1 LPVQSPK
8 GQRVSAYTDMQRISS
23 FTKDWNNLHHHH
35 LEVRREQRK
44 RHLIVDGRSHA
55 SASRDILTYTR
66 LFKGPIYYISIHAR
80 HDTNSQ

>member
-23 FTKDWNNLHHHH
+23 FTKDWNNLHHH

-44 RHLIVDGRSHA
+44 RHLIRRRPITCICQQG
-55 SASRDILTYTR
+55 YTH
-66 LFKGPIYYISIHAR
+66 IYAPF
-80 HDTNSQ
+80 